1 VEKRNSDF
9 GNAFEKN
16 FDSVERFIRFLISN
30 NELSLARNILEALG
44 KKYNHLLFE
53 LEVKAGNYARAVEIF
68 NFMPREQQELYI
80 HVVESIEKDVSKVS
94 EALERILK
102 EFNEENYPIVIAEI
116 QKIKK
121 EFPQVIEIIAME
133 LLTALKRGDKKKIQL
148 LSEILSELDRTHPV
162 LAQVKK
168 QKSFGTFLFP
178 ALTLVIFIVVL
189 VNLVVS
195 FMNFAKSG
203 ALQLGKLEKSISNL
217 QGKIEGYTNDIT
229 KKYEELSRTL
239 EVVKTSLDYINKKLE
254 NPTQA
259 SNDSLP
265 KALSDQLSLV
275 NEKLSDVERQ
285 ISQLAKNLNKRVSI
299 GNPGSQ
305 TTIAEYDD
313 TALKELSTQIRALK
327 ERIVSLEGKLE
338 GMKATSSAET
348 TSLSSSDDF
357 GKIYSELSI
366 VKTRLGRIEESV
378 MEIAKAKLDESMKN
392 IMAKLTEISAQI
404 NQLRFSSTTSSE
416 STNGE
421 LNSSSMLD
429 SIQKRLETLS
439 QSIGILYSEMLQIK
453 EQRGT
458 TNEQSRQDSGDFTE
472 KILEFEQ
479 KFDKLLLI
487 VEQLSK
493 EISGRETVNKSEEQG
508 VVGDDRVQ
516 ELERKI
522 DNILASLKEF
532 TNEVTIQR
540 KEFESKVS
548 NLKEETTS
556 VKTNLDDVSKQIVDL
571 KKELEALK
579 SNVSKILEILSSAQK
594 GSDSSALNDDKTSV
608 ASTGLSNSE
617 KTTKTFEQVSVTSFV
632 PTYAST
638 SSTSQNQE
646 VVEQKTV
653 NLAQQNEVVEQI
665 LKQTKD
671 LRELFLIG
679 LRFYVEGQY
688 GNAIAIF
695 SYIEPRIEDLDIYF
709 KEDMYY
715 YEILSYIGLDQREQ
729 ATKKYE
735 TYKKLY
741 PSGQY
746 IKELSAYFK

>member
-68 NFMPREQQELYI
+68 NFMSREQQELYI

-148 LSEILSELDRTHPV
+148 LSEILSQLDRTHPV
-162 LAQVKK
+162 LTQVKK
-168 QKSFGTFLFP
+168 QKSFVTFLFP
-178 ALTLVIFIVVL
+178 ALTLVIFVVVL

-195 FMNFAKSG
+195 FMNFTKSG

-259 SNDSLP
+259 SNNSLP

-305 TTIAEYDD
+305 TTIVKYDD
-313 TALKELSTQIRALK
+313 TALKELSTQIRVLK

-338 GMKATSSAET
+338 GMKATSSAKT

-392 IMAKLTEISAQI
+392 ILAKLTEISAQI
-404 NQLRFSSTTSSE
+404 NQLSFSSTTSSK

-421 LNSSSMLD
+421 LNSSSILD
-429 SIQKRLETLS
+429 SIQKQLETLS

-458 TNEQSRQDSGDFTE
+458 TNEQSRQDS
-472 KILEFEQ
+472 
-479 KFDKLLLI
+479 
-487 VEQLSK
+487 
-493 EISGRETVNKSEEQG
+493 SGGQG

-522 DNILASLKEF
+522 DNVLVSLKEL

-571 KKELEALK
+571 KKELEVLK
-579 SNVSKILEILSSAQK
+579 SNVSKILEILSSTQK

-608 ASTGLSNSE
+608 ASTGPSNSE

-638 SSTSQNQE
+638 SPTSQNQE

-695 SYIEPRIEDLDIYF
+695 SYIEPRIEDIDIYF

-715 YEILSYIGLDQREQ
+715 YEILSYIGLGQREQ

>member
-1 VEKRNSDF
+1 MEKRNSDF

-148 LSEILSELDRTHPV
+148 LSEILSQLDRTHPV
-162 LAQVKK
+162 LTQVKK

-195 FMNFAKSG
+195 FMNFTKSG

-229 KKYEELSRTL
+229 KKYEELSRNL

-305 TTIAEYDD
+305 TTIAEYGD

-338 GMKATSSAET
+338 SMKATSSAKT

-404 NQLRFSSTTSSE
+404 NQLSFSSTTSSK

-421 LNSSSMLD
+421 LNSSSVLD

-453 EQRGT
+453 EQWGT
-458 TNEQSRQDSGDFTE
+458 TNEQSRQDS
-472 KILEFEQ
+472 
-479 KFDKLLLI
+479 
-487 VEQLSK
+487 
-493 EISGRETVNKSEEQG
+493 SGGQG

-522 DNILASLKEF
+522 DNVLASLKEL

-579 SNVSKILEILSSAQK
+579 SNVSKILEILSSTQK

-715 YEILSYIGLDQREQ
+715 YEILSYIGLGQREQ

-746 IKELSAYFK
+746 TKELSAYFK

>member
-102 EFNEENYPIVIAEI
+102 QFNEENYPIVIAEI

-133 LLTALKRGDKKKIQL
+133 LLTVLKRGDKKKIQL
-148 LSEILSELDRTHPV
+148 LSEILSQLDRTHPV
-162 LAQVKK
+162 LTQVKK

-195 FMNFAKSG
+195 FMNITKSG

-217 QGKIEGYTNDIT
+217 EGKIEGYTNDIT

-313 TALKELSTQIRALK
+313 TALKELNTQIRVLK

-338 GMKATSSAET
+338 GMKATSSAKT

-392 IMAKLTEISAQI
+392 IMAKLMEISAQI
-404 NQLRFSSTTSSE
+404 NQLSFSLTTSSK

-421 LNSSSMLD
+421 LNSSSILD
-429 SIQKRLETLS
+429 SVQKRLETLS

-453 EQRGT
+453 EQRGS
-458 TNEQSRQDSGDFTE
+458 TNEQNRQDSGDFTE

-493 EISGRETVNKSEEQG
+493 EISGRETVTKSEEQG
-508 VVGDDRVQ
+508 IKGDDRVQ

-522 DNILASLKEF
+522 DNVLASLKELA
-532 TNEVTIQR
+532 NEVTIQR

-556 VKTNLDDVSKQIVDL
+556 VKTNLDDVSKQIIDL

-579 SNVSKILEILSSAQK
+579 SNVSKILEILSSTQK

-617 KTTKTFEQVSVTSFV
+617 KTTKTFEQVYVTSFV
-632 PTYAST
+632 PVYAST

-653 NLAQQNEVVEQI
+653 NLAQQNEVVGQI

-715 YEILSYIGLDQREQ
+715 YEILSYIGLGQREQ

>member
-94 EALERILK
+94 ETLERILK

-148 LSEILSELDRTHPV
+148 LSEILSQLDRTHPV
-162 LAQVKK
+162 LTQVKK

-195 FMNFAKSG
+195 FMNFTKSG

-259 SNDSLP
+259 SNGSLP

-313 TALKELSTQIRALK
+313 TALKELSTQIRVLK

-338 GMKATSSAET
+338 GMKATLSAKT
-348 TSLSSSDDF
+348 NSLSSSDDF

-404 NQLRFSSTTSSE
+404 NQLSFSSTTSSK

-421 LNSSSMLD
+421 LNSSSILD
-429 SIQKRLETLS
+429 SIQKQLETLS
-439 QSIGILYSEMLQIK
+439 QSIGILYSEMLKIE

-458 TNEQSRQDSGDFTE
+458 TNEQSRQDS
-472 KILEFEQ
+472 
-479 KFDKLLLI
+479 
-487 VEQLSK
+487 
-493 EISGRETVNKSEEQG
+493 SGGQG
-508 VVGDDRVQ
+508 VVGDDTVQ

-522 DNILASLKEF
+522 DNILASLKEL

-571 KKELEALK
+571 KKELEVLK
-579 SNVSKILEILSSAQK
+579 SNVSKILEILSSTQK
-594 GSDSSALNDDKTSV
+594 GSDSSALNDYKTSV

-715 YEILSYIGLDQREQ
+715 YEILSYIGLGQREQ

>member
-94 EALERILK
+94 EVLEGILK

-148 LSEILSELDRTHPV
+148 LSEILSQLDRTHPV
-162 LAQVKK
+162 LTQVKK

-195 FMNFAKSG
+195 FMNFTKSG
-203 ALQLGKLEKSISNL
+203 ALQLEKLEKSISNL

-229 KKYEELSRTL
+229 KKYEELSRNL

-305 TTIAEYDD
+305 TTIVEYDD

-338 GMKATSSAET
+338 GMKATSSAKT

-404 NQLRFSSTTSSE
+404 NQLSFSSTTSSK

-421 LNSSSMLD
+421 LNSSSTLD

-439 QSIGILYSEMLQIK
+439 QSIGMLYSEMLQIK

-458 TNEQSRQDSGDFTE
+458 TNEQSRQDS
-472 KILEFEQ
+472 
-479 KFDKLLLI
+479 
-487 VEQLSK
+487 
-493 EISGRETVNKSEEQG
+493 SGGQG
-508 VVGDDRVQ
+508 VVGGDRVQ
-516 ELERKI
+516 ELERKM
-522 DNILASLKEF
+522 DNILASLKEL

-571 KKELEALK
+571 KKELEVLK
-579 SNVSKILEILSSAQK
+579 SNVSKILEILSSTQK

-608 ASTGLSNSE
+608 ASTELSNSE

-715 YEILSYIGLDQREQ
+715 YEILSYIGLGQREQ

>member
-1 VEKRNSDF
+1 MEKRNSDF

>member
-1 VEKRNSDF
+1 MEKRNSDF

-148 LSEILSELDRTHPV
+148 LSEILSQLDRTHPV
-162 LAQVKK
+162 LTQVKK

-195 FMNFAKSG
+195 FMNFTKSG

-229 KKYEELSRTL
+229 KKYEELSRNL

-305 TTIAEYDD
+305 TTIAEYGD

-338 GMKATSSAET
+338 SMKATSSAKT

-404 NQLRFSSTTSSE
+404 NQLSFSSTTSSK

-421 LNSSSMLD
+421 LNSSSVLD

-453 EQRGT
+453 EQWGT
-458 TNEQSRQDSGDFTE
+458 TNEQSRQDS
-472 KILEFEQ
+472 
-479 KFDKLLLI
+479 
-487 VEQLSK
+487 
-493 EISGRETVNKSEEQG
+493 SGGQG

-522 DNILASLKEF
+522 DNVLASLKEL

-579 SNVSKILEILSSAQK
+579 SNVSKILEILSSTQK

-617 KTTKTFEQVSVTSFV
+617 KTTKTFEQVFVTSFV

-715 YEILSYIGLDQREQ
+715 YEILSYIGLGQREQ

-746 IKELSAYFK
+746 TKELSAYFK

>member
-1 VEKRNSDF
+1 MEKRNSDF

-53 LEVKAGNYARAVEIF
+53 LEVKSGNYARAVEIF

-148 LSEILSELDRTHPV
+148 LSEILSQLDRTHPV
-162 LAQVKK
+162 LTQVKK

-195 FMNFAKSG
+195 FMNFTKSG

-229 KKYEELSRTL
+229 KKYEELSRNL

-305 TTIAEYDD
+305 TTIAEYGD

-338 GMKATSSAET
+338 SMKATSSAKT

-404 NQLRFSSTTSSE
+404 NQLSFSSTTSSK

-421 LNSSSMLD
+421 LNSSSVLD

-453 EQRGT
+453 EQWGT
-458 TNEQSRQDSGDFTE
+458 TNEQSRQDS
-472 KILEFEQ
+472 
-479 KFDKLLLI
+479 
-487 VEQLSK
+487 
-493 EISGRETVNKSEEQG
+493 SGGQG

-522 DNILASLKEF
+522 DNVLASLKEL

-579 SNVSKILEILSSAQK
+579 SNVSKILEILSSTQK

-715 YEILSYIGLDQREQ
+715 YEILSYIGLGQREQ

-746 IKELSAYFK
+746 TKELSAYFK

>member
-1 VEKRNSDF
+1 
-9 GNAFEKN
+9 
-16 FDSVERFIRFLISN
+16 
-30 NELSLARNILEALG
+30 
-44 KKYNHLLFE
+44 KYNHLLFE

-148 LSEILSELDRTHPV
+148 LSEILSQLDRTHPV
-162 LAQVKK
+162 LTQVKK

-195 FMNFAKSG
+195 FMNFTKSG

-229 KKYEELSRTL
+229 KKYEELSRNL

-305 TTIAEYDD
+305 TTIAEYGD

-338 GMKATSSAET
+338 SMKATSSAKT

-404 NQLRFSSTTSSE
+404 NQLSFSSTTSSK

-421 LNSSSMLD
+421 LNSSSVLD

-453 EQRGT
+453 EQWGT
-458 TNEQSRQDSGDFTE
+458 TNEQSRQDS
-472 KILEFEQ
+472 
-479 KFDKLLLI
+479 
-487 VEQLSK
+487 
-493 EISGRETVNKSEEQG
+493 SGGQG

-522 DNILASLKEF
+522 DNVLASLKEL

-579 SNVSKILEILSSAQK
+579 SNVSKILEILSSTQK

-695 SYIEPRIEDLDIYF
+695 SYIETRIEDLDIYF

-715 YEILSYIGLDQREQ
+715 YEILSYIGLGQREQ

-746 IKELSAYFK
+746 TKELSAYFK

>member
-148 LSEILSELDRTHPV
+148 LSEILSQLDRTHPV
-162 LAQVKK
+162 LTQVKK

-195 FMNFAKSG
+195 FMNFTKSG

-229 KKYEELSRTL
+229 KKYEELSRNL

-305 TTIAEYDD
+305 TTIAEYGD

-338 GMKATSSAET
+338 SMKATSSAKT

-404 NQLRFSSTTSSE
+404 NQLSFSSTTSSK

-421 LNSSSMLD
+421 LNSSSVLD

-453 EQRGT
+453 EQWGT
-458 TNEQSRQDSGDFTE
+458 TNEQSRQDS
-472 KILEFEQ
+472 
-479 KFDKLLLI
+479 
-487 VEQLSK
+487 
-493 EISGRETVNKSEEQG
+493 SGGQG

-522 DNILASLKEF
+522 DNVLASLKEL

-579 SNVSKILEILSSAQK
+579 SNVSKILEILSSTQK

-715 YEILSYIGLDQREQ
+715 YEILSYIGLGQREQ

-746 IKELSAYFK
+746 TKELSAYFK

>member
-1 VEKRNSDF
+1 MEKRNSDF

-148 LSEILSELDRTHPV
+148 LSEILSQLDRTHPV
-162 LAQVKK
+162 LTQVKK
-168 QKSFGTFLFP
+168 QKSFVTFLFP
-178 ALTLVIFIVVL
+178 ALTLVIFVVVL

-195 FMNFAKSG
+195 FMNFTKSG

-259 SNDSLP
+259 SNNSLP

-305 TTIAEYDD
+305 TTIVKYDD
-313 TALKELSTQIRALK
+313 TALKELSTQIRVLK

-338 GMKATSSAET
+338 GMKATSSAKT

-392 IMAKLTEISAQI
+392 ILAKLTEISAQI
-404 NQLRFSSTTSSE
+404 NQLSFSSTTSSK

-421 LNSSSMLD
+421 LNSSSILD
-429 SIQKRLETLS
+429 SIQKQLETLS
-439 QSIGILYSEMLQIK
+439 QSIGMLYSEMLQIK

-458 TNEQSRQDSGDFTE
+458 TNEQSRQDS
-472 KILEFEQ
+472 
-479 KFDKLLLI
+479 
-487 VEQLSK
+487 
-493 EISGRETVNKSEEQG
+493 SGGQG

-522 DNILASLKEF
+522 DNILASLKEL

-571 KKELEALK
+571 KKELEVLK
-579 SNVSKILEILSSAQK
+579 SNVSKILEILSSTQK

-608 ASTGLSNSE
+608 TSTGPSNSE

-695 SYIEPRIEDLDIYF
+695 SYIEPRIEDIDIYF

-715 YEILSYIGLDQREQ
+715 YEILSYIGLGQREQ

>member
-148 LSEILSELDRTHPV
+148 LSEILSQLDRTHPV
-162 LAQVKK
+162 LTQVKK

-195 FMNFAKSG
+195 FMNFTKSG

-229 KKYEELSRTL
+229 KKYEELSRNL

-305 TTIAEYDD
+305 TTIAEYGD

-338 GMKATSSAET
+338 SMKATSSAKT

-404 NQLRFSSTTSSE
+404 NQLRFSSTTSSK

-429 SIQKRLETLS
+429 LIQKQLETLS

-453 EQRGT
+453 EQRGS

-522 DNILASLKEF
+522 DNVLASLKEL

-556 VKTNLDDVSKQIVDL
+556 VKTNLDDLSKQIVDL

-579 SNVSKILEILSSAQK
+579 SNVSKILEILSSTQK
-594 GSDSSALNDDKTSV
+594 GSDSSALNDDKTPV

-632 PTYAST
+632 LTYAST

-715 YEILSYIGLDQREQ
+715 YEILSYIGLGQREQ

>member
-1 VEKRNSDF
+1 VEKRSSDF

-94 EALERILK
+94 ETLERILK

-148 LSEILSELDRTHPV
+148 LSEILSQLDRTHPV
-162 LAQVKK
+162 LTQVKK

-189 VNLVVS
+189 ANLVVS
-195 FMNFAKSG
+195 FMNFTKSG

-239 EVVKTSLDYINKKLE
+239 EVVKTSLDYINRKLE

-305 TTIAEYDD
+305 TTIVEYDD
-313 TALKELSTQIRALK
+313 TALKELSTQIRVLK

-338 GMKATSSAET
+338 GMKATSSAKT

-404 NQLRFSSTTSSE
+404 NQLRFSSTTSSK

-421 LNSSSMLD
+421 LISSSILD

-439 QSIGILYSEMLQIK
+439 QSIGILYSEMFQIK
-453 EQRGT
+453 EQQGT
-458 TNEQSRQDSGDFTE
+458 TNEQSRQDS
-472 KILEFEQ
+472 
-479 KFDKLLLI
+479 
-487 VEQLSK
+487 
-493 EISGRETVNKSEEQG
+493 SGGQG

-516 ELERKI
+516 KLERKI
-522 DNILASLKEF
+522 DNVLASLKEL

-571 KKELEALK
+571 KKELEVLK
-579 SNVSKILEILSSAQK
+579 SNVSKILEILSSSQK
-594 GSDSSALNDDKTSV
+594 GSDSSALNDYKTSV

-617 KTTKTFEQVSVTSFV
+617 KTTKTFEHVSVTSFV

-638 SSTSQNQE
+638 SSTSENQE

-653 NLAQQNEVVEQI
+653 KLAQQNEVVEQI

-715 YEILSYIGLDQREQ
+715 YEILSYIGLGQREQ

>member
-1 VEKRNSDF
+1 MEKRNSDF
-9 GNAFEKN
+9 GNAFERN

-94 EALERILK
+94 ETLERILK

-148 LSEILSELDRTHPV
+148 LSEILSQLDRTHPV
-162 LAQVKK
+162 LTQVKK

-195 FMNFAKSG
+195 FMNFTKSG

-239 EVVKTSLDYINKKLE
+239 EVVKTSLDYINRKLE

-305 TTIAEYDD
+305 TTIVEYDD
-313 TALKELSTQIRALK
+313 TALKELSTQIRVLK

-338 GMKATSSAET
+338 GMKATSSVKT

-378 MEIAKAKLDESMKN
+378 MEIAKAKLGESMKN

-404 NQLRFSSTTSSE
+404 NQLSFSSTTSSK

-421 LNSSSMLD
+421 LNSSSMFD

-439 QSIGILYSEMLQIK
+439 QSIGILYSEMFQIK
-453 EQRGT
+453 EQQGT
-458 TNEQSRQDSGDFTE
+458 TNEQSRQDS
-472 KILEFEQ
+472 
-479 KFDKLLLI
+479 
-487 VEQLSK
+487 
-493 EISGRETVNKSEEQG
+493 SGGQG

-516 ELERKI
+516 KLERKI
-522 DNILASLKEF
+522 DNVLASLKEL

-571 KKELEALK
+571 KKELEVLK
-579 SNVSKILEILSSAQK
+579 SNVSKILEILSSTQK
-594 GSDSSALNDDKTSV
+594 GSDSSALNDYKTSV

-638 SSTSQNQE
+638 SFTSQNQE

-695 SYIEPRIEDLDIYF
+695 SYIEPRIEGLDIYF

-715 YEILSYIGLDQREQ
+715 YEILSYIGLGQREQ